1 MAIEYARDAF
11 WQTLGYIAQETESDR
26 ELRTAGNFADFEKTM
41 PHLPLSRLRELSVV
55 DNVSSYLG
63 KRNPLARPVDPAKH
77 VVWLQ
82 DNTAYRPKGADAKKN
97 NVWEAEFVCAYFVKN
112 SGKDW
117 GRVVADI
124 ADKAGLGEGHH
135 DAEATIAKRLEPW
148 MDAILPAHTVRISIG
163 DDSGDAG
170 DRQVATLGPSDRSGT
185 SKTLIR
191 TTGRHADGDTL
202 TSRSL
207 DHLATRHMTTTFAEP
222 TGWAV
227 ISDIDDTIK
236 ITQTPSPA
244 GILRSTFVDAPT
256 PVAGMPALYA
266 HIARSLDSP
275 PFWYLSA
282 SPYNLYPFLRDFR
295 AAHGFPAGPLLLR
308 NASWM
313 DLAGF
318 LVALTA
324 GTRAYKTDRMR
335 DIHRMF
341 PGRRFVLIGDSTQS
355 DPEAYGD
362 VAREFPGWVG
372 AVFIRRVTGVA
383 EIDRTSKNKPER
395 FEKAFEGVERGLWRV
410 FDDPREV
417 YAEVDRLVG
426 R

>member
-1 MAIEYARDAF
+1 MALDYARDAF
-11 WQTLGYIAQETESDR
+11 WQTLGYIAEETENDR
-26 ELRTAGNFADFEKTM
+26 ELRTAGNFAAFEKTM
-41 PHLPLSRLRELSVV
+41 PHLPISRLRDISVV

-63 KRNPLARPVDPAKH
+63 KRNPLARPVDPDKH
-77 VVWLQ
+77 VIWLQ
-82 DNTAYRPKGADAKKN
+82 DNTAYRPKDKK

-124 ADKAGLGEGHH
+124 AEKAGLGSGDE
-135 DAEATIAKRLEPW
+135 AERTIARRLEPW
-148 MDAILPAHTVRISIG
+148 MDAILPARTVKIQIG
-163 DDSGDAG
+163 DEDE
-170 DRQVATLGPSDRSGT
+170 QHQTIETLGPSDRSGV

-191 TTGRHADGDTL
+191 TTGHHKDGDTVV
-202 TSRSL
+202 SRAL
-207 DHLATRHMTTTFAEP
+207 HHVGTRHMTTTFAEP

-227 ISDIDDTIK
+227 ISDVDDTIK
-236 ITQTPSPA
+236 ITQTPSPT
-244 GILRSTFVDAPT
+244 GILRSTFVDDPT
-256 PVAGMPALYA
+256 PVAGMPDLYA
-266 HIARSLDSP
+266 HIKHTLSHP

-282 SPYNLYPFLRDFR
+282 SPYNLYPFLREFR
-295 AAHGFPAGPLLLR
+295 AQHYPDGPLLLR

-318 LVALTA
+318 LIALTA
-324 GTRAYKTDRMR
+324 GTQAYKTDRMR
-335 DIHRMF
+335 ELHRMF
-341 PGRRFVLIGDSTQS
+341 PGRKFVLIGDSTQS
-355 DPEAYGD
+355 DPEAYGEM
-362 VAREFPGWVG
+362 ARAFPGWVG

-383 EIDRTSKNKPER
+383 EIDRTSKNTKER
-395 FEKAFEGVERGLWRV
+395 FERAFEGLEKAGVVWRV